1 MGIFYGLTGITT
13 LIASLSAGL
22 LWDRYGAIPV
32 LMLGATWSILAIG
45 TLASVY
51 KHISSDRSQLIG
63 DEPTV

>member
-51 KHISSDRSQLIG
+51 KHSHVVHIQIIE